1 MQNVEVYK
9 SKLLLREWIL
19 RFFLINEH
27 LIPNVIKIIDYIFL
41 YYMIKINE
49 CMQPRNN
56 WSILINFVEMVCE
69 CVFISYL
76 FLSFLMEK
84 V

>member
-41 YYMIKINE
+41 CYMIKINE
-49 CMQPRNN
+49 CMQT
-56 WSILINFVEMVCE
+56 
-69 CVFISYL
+69 
-76 FLSFLMEK
+76 
-84 V
+84 